1 MSNQNEK
8 EFYTT
13 IEAAKLLGVSVR
25 TVQLW
30 VENGSLEAWK
40 TAGGHRRIVAKSVED
55 RLAGKP
61 SLDVVHNYAKKKKRI
76 LVVEDNPTVAKFYQA
91 VIDSWQQPLEVVV
104 KHDGFEGL
112 VEMGKSLPDLLI
124 SDIYMPG
131 MDGLQMIRSLYKS
144 QLLSSDKI
152 IVISGLSSDS
162 IAERG
167 GIPAEVA
174 FFKKPVNVD
183 ELKTTIFERLEL
195 ESSPSKSAVGT

>member
-1 MSNQNEK
+1 MDKQK
-8 EFYTT
+8 EYYTT
-13 IEAAKLLGVSVR
+13 IEAAKILGVSVR

-40 TAGGHRRIVAKSVED
+40 TAGGHRRIVAESVE
-55 RLAGKP
+55 RRMKGVP
-61 SLDVVHNYAKKKKRI
+61 TLDVVPTSIRRKKRI

-91 VIDSWQQPLEVVV
+91 VIDSWQQPVEVVI

-112 VEMGKSLPDLLI
+112 VDIGKSPPDLLI

-144 QLLSSDKI
+144 RLLASENI
-152 IVISGLSSDS
+152 IVISGLSDES
-162 IAERG
+162 ITERG

-183 ELKTTIFERLEL
+183 ELKAVVFSRLEL
-195 ESSPSKSAVGT
+195 ESTNDKSVVAK